1 MNTTIIGVIALLTFA
16 WTLLVGRI
24 DNSGVEANVGNL
36 DELPLQHGDKILG
49 AQFKQGSYIGYWYES
64 EGRLEIFRNLELLE
78 TLYLV
83 DKGRA
88 EFHFKR
94 WIRDNR

>member
-1 MNTTIIGVIALLTFA
+1 MNTTIIGVIALLTFV

-24 DNSGVEANVGNL
+24 DNPGAEANVRTSDGL
-36 DELPLQHGDKILG
+36 VLQYGDKTLG
-49 AQFKQGSYIGYWYES
+49 AQFQQDSYIGYWYES
-64 EGRLEIFRNLELLE
+64 EGRLDIFGGQQLLK